1 MNIKISKIHN
11 SVKKIL
17 YNKLYILQ
25 IFVIYFQYITLQTQK
40 HNTIKLTAVQYAAH
54 KMLSRLRG

>member
-1 MNIKISKIHN
+1 MLAPIILTMISTIKIMPKDNSEMNIKISKIHN

-25 IFVIYFQYITLQTQK
+25 IFVIYFQYITL
-40 HNTIKLTAVQYAAH
+40 
-54 KMLSRLRG
+54 